1 MEKLEET
8 SNKNEPSLRARTP
21 PLSHSDR
28 SFKRICCVLCSC
40 NKWSESCI
48 LWFHSYFSFVICIS
62 KLMMNCSPSDLDFDL
77 RFGDYLLVKFQ
88 LSCVSEIGN
97 CSSVRSVPVGQWGN
111 MSGGEL
117 WTSSRVTHEH
127 VLTRC
132 CSINIQGVGLWYQTW
147 TKMWINKLKACS
159 V

>member
-1 MEKLEET
+1 MHRHCA
-8 SNKNEPSLRARTP
+8 PVRLRYHLRTGVSTE
-21 PLSHSDR
+21 LVV
-28 SFKRICCVLCSC
+28 FCVPVT
-40 NKWSESCI
+40 KWSESYI
-48 LWFHSYFSFVICIS
+48 FWFHSYFSFVICIS
-62 KLMMNCSPSDLDFDL
+62 KLMMNCSPSNLDFDL

-88 LSCVSEIGN
+88 LSCFSEIGN
-97 CSSVRSVPVGQWGN
+97 YSSVRSVPVGQWGR